1 LPYRLDFGDT
11 VDENEV
17 ISMIATTPSHL
28 ELLDAIE
35 HLPPGGVLS
44 FEDMP
49 WREYEKLL
57 EALGDNSN
65 VRISY
70 DSGSLAIISPSDWHD
85 YYKTLLGH
93 LVGVLTEELDIE
105 CASFGSTT
113 FRKEEEAKGTEPDDC
128 FYITN
133 VGRVIGK
140 PGLDLDRDPPPDLAI
155 EVDISHQSKI
165 KFPIYAA
172 LGVPEI
178 WRYRKGKIYF
188 YRLSGQNYVEI
199 QASDLFPFL
208 TPPALESFLDQDY
221 IQGFNEVKRK
231 FRKWVQAN
239 K

>member
-35 HLPPGGVLS
+35 HLPSGGVLC